1 MYVTDSLFFIQHIV
15 AGGENDESRQMF
27 NVKYRELFE
36 DAEKPVKQESAE
48 EIQERI
54 FSKAKMLAEGFD
66 I

>member
-15 AGGENDESRQMF
+15 AGGENDENRQMF
-27 NVKYRELFE
+27 NVKYRDLFDTDKE
-36 DAEKPVKQESAE
+36 PENQETAE

-54 FSKAKMLAEGFD
+54 ISKAKMLAEGFD